1 MRRCANNAYYG
12 AWISVF
18 SSFKG
23 LWKFPWI
30 CISTLLKIPLEY
42 NSRLLHS
49 SLLTIIPAYSMMPYW
64 QPGSVINA
72 IKFYAINLH
81 GGSASAAQEWGA
93 WRWRWRWRWRDGV
106 RELWCWMKGGVGW
119 GAVVAIR
126 VSSLRLYP
134 PIGGLP
140 RVIAFSTFLRLC
152 LISLLSVAGCDDWGG
167 FQSSGTAQV
176 ISQ

>member
-12 AWISVF
+12 AWISFF

-23 LWKFPWI
+23 LWKSPWI

-49 SLLTIIPAYSMMPYW
+49 SLLMIILTYSMTPCW
-64 QPGSVINA
+64 QPGSVING
-72 IKFYAINLH
+72 IKFYAMNLH
-81 GGSASAAQEWGA
+81 GGSATAAQEWGA
-93 WRWRWRWRWRDGV
+93 WRWRDGV
-106 RELWCWMKGGVGW
+106 RELWCWMRGGVGW

-126 VSSLRLYP
+126 VSSRRLYP

-140 RVIAFSTFLRLC
+140 RVIAFSFFLRLY
-152 LISLLSVAGCDDWGG
+152 LISLLSVAGCDDWDG
-167 FQSSGTAQV
+167 FQGSGTAQV
-176 ISQ
+176 ISRE